1 MLLIWSHDIII
12 LPDITWH
19 HVTPPASHHMTP
31 HDIMWH
37 HLRHITWHHMTS
49 CDTTWHHMMSCDTTW
64 HHMTCDT
71 TWPHVTCDTT
81 WHHVTSQT
89 SPFPPSGH
97 KKGFLFKKK
106 KVDNVW
112 QSRFFVLD
120 GDTLRYFKKITVS
133 LHCCLTLFKKLLGAF
148 SYDMCRGIHLGTYVP
163 HWESCMLYEYH
174 YDHVGLALISI
185 VYSIQKWREKIK
197 FLLSHEWHH
206 SQNGVHSVCAT
217 NYLVLQFHWWI
228 MCSHL
233 CVVCVVCVVCASLRC
248 HVRQACAF

>member
-1 MLLIWSHDIII
+1 
-12 LPDITWH
+12 
-19 HVTPPASHHMTP
+19 MTC
-31 HDIMWH
+31 DT
-37 HLRHITWHHMTS
+37 TWHHMTS
-49 CDTTWHHMMSCDTTW
+49 CDTTWHHVTSCDTTW
-64 HHMTCDT
+64 H
-71 TWPHVTCDTT
+71 VTL
-81 WHHVTSQT
+81 QT

-148 SYDMCRGIHLGTYVP
+148 SYDLCHGIHLGTYVP

-174 YDHVGLALISI
+174 YNHVGLALISI

-197 FLLSHEWHH
+197 FLLSYEWYHN
-206 SQNGVHSVCAT
+206 QNGVHSVCAT

-233 CVVCVVCVVCASLRC
+233 CVVCVVCASLRC

>member
-1 MLLIWSHDIII
+1 MTLSYCLIS
-12 LPDITWH
+12 
-19 HVTPPASHHMTP
+19 

-37 HLRHITWHHMTS
+37 HLHHITWHHMTS
-49 CDTTWHHMMSCDTTW
+49 CDMTPPDIHDTMWYHMTSCDTTW
-64 HHMTCDT
+64 H
-71 TWPHVTCDTT
+71 HVTCDTT

-148 SYDMCRGIHLGTYVP
+148 SYDLCRGIHLGTYVP
-163 HWESCMLYEYH
+163 YWESCMLYEYH

-185 VYSIQKWREKIK
+185 VYSIQNGGRRSSFFCHMSDITVRMGYTQ
-197 FLLSHEWHH
+197 FVLLIILFFNSIGE
-206 SQNGVHSVCAT
+206 
-217 NYLVLQFHWWI
+217 
-228 MCSHL
+228 
-233 CVVCVVCVVCASLRC
+233 
-248 HVRQACAF
+248 